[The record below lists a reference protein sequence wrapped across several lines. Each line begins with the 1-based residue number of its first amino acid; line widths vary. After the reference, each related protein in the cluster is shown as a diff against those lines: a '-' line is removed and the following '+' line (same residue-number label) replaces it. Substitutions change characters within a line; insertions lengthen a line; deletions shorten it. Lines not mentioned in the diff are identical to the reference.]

1 MEPRE
6 EPVASPVVEMR
17 ELFCPVCGY
26 DLRGIESTRCP
37 ECGGAFD
44 RSALAAS
51 NIPWVHRRYLG
62 TVRAFWKTVRMATVR
77 PEHLG
82 AECARPISYADALR
96 FRLAVVLTAWVAI
109 AAAAT
114 LAWLKTPGLR
124 RSAFFS
130 TISGF
135 RYWRGEALDLKA
147 PVPLILNLLWLL
159 FWLWCASGIA
169 SWWFAPRRLSVVRQ
183 NRAVA
188 LSQYA
193 VAPLALWPA
202 TLLLVA
208 SVAFAITR
216 AVPGQS
222 LEDALEREQMVR
234 VGWMAAWTP
243 VFIVPVLWW
252 ATTLRLLLRA
262 SDAGWARVLSA
273 AVVVPVLVVGLGAAS
288 LVAIHFVANF
298 VVLVVTTW

>member
-1 MEPRE
+1 
-6 EPVASPVVEMR
+6 
-17 ELFCPVCGY
+17 
-26 DLRGIESTRCP
+26 
-37 ECGGAFD
+37 
-44 RSALAAS
+44 
-51 NIPWVHRRYLG
+51 
-62 TVRAFWKTVRMATVR
+62 MATVR

-82 AECARPISYADALR
+82 AECARPVSYADAMR
-96 FRLAVVLTAWVAI
+96 FRLAVVLTVWVSV

-114 LAWLKTPGLR
+114 LAWLKYSALR
-124 RSAFFS
+124 RYAFS

-135 RYWRGEALDLKA
+135 RYWPGEALDLKA
-147 PVPLILNLLWLL
+147 PASLVLTVLWLL
-159 FWLWCASGIA
+159 FWLWCASGMA
-169 SWWFAPRRLSVVRQ
+169 VWWFASRRLSVVRQ

-202 TLLLVA
+202 ALLLVA
-208 SVAFAITR
+208 AVAFAIAR

-222 LEDALEREQMVR
+222 LEDLLEREQMVR

-262 SDAGWARVLSA
+262 SDAGWARALSA
-273 AVVVPVLVVGLGAAS
+273 AVIVPVLVVGLGAAS
-288 LVAIHFVANF
+288 LVAVHFVANF